1 MNISELIRFL
11 KEKKKVINIMNG
23 VLENDEVR
31 NKRKKIRWK

>member
-1 MNISELIRFL
+1 
-11 KEKKKVINIMNG
+11 MNG